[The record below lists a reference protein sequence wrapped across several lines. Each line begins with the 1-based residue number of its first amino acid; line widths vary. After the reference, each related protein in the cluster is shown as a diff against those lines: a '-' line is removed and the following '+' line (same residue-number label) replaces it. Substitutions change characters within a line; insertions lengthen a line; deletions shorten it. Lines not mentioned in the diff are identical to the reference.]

1 MKIDRAIRESS
12 YLDFLDVQEM
22 FTLPSLL
29 SDEKLSL
36 NDKEKD
42 NLFKLALNEEYEKL
56 CQSIDE
62 NDVDFNEDN

>member
-1 MKIDRAIRESS
+1 MKIDRATRESS